1 MIKVTPFNFNNK
13 NKILFKAGNTMFS
26 APKTMKE
33 FQLYLKK
40 DITQFEDI
48 NIFPLI
54 QRGIIPN
61 NQKPDDFFK
70 SVSSKIFTDIDDLNL
85 LKNMLS
91 EGCISFS
98 TSYYKGILNS
108 DSLNSALAVNL
119 DKNKNTIQHLA
130 LLEQYI
136 KDEKGIGINFS
147 NFDDSLSRIKDINSY
162 FLYRQKEGD
171 IKRPPAG
178 IALLNVNH
186 PQIIDFIRLKN
197 NVDFNDWCFDLSVVL
212 SDDFLR
218 KVDNDEFLTMSDG
231 TKKKAGEIYSALLDS
246 MLKKG
251 EPGIIFSDDA
261 NYICDCCAT
270 APLKPDEGLTLAHI
284 NLSKFYDTEKKKI
297 DFNKLNK
304 AANILSKAMFN
315 TDKNGYIGILGYQS
329 LLDKMNIQYGSDN
342 ALKVLDDMLFTIK
355 SQILKFNLKMAI
367 SPTGTISRI
376 LKVSP
381 AIEPKNK
388 GDYLSE
394 LKTLKVAQKH
404 IDGNISKTI
413 ILDKNAAIEDVDFIV
428 RKSKEYKINGI
439 TVFKNQ

>member
-1 MIKVTPFNFNNK
+1 M
-13 NKILFKAGNTMFS
+13 
-26 APKTMKE
+26 
-33 FQLYLKK
+33 
-40 DITQFEDI
+40 
-48 NIFPLI
+48 
-54 QRGIIPN
+54 
-61 NQKPDDFFK
+61 
-70 SVSSKIFTDIDDLNL
+70 
-85 LKNMLS
+85 
-91 EGCISFS
+91 
-98 TSYYKGILNS
+98 
-108 DSLNSALAVNL
+108 
-119 DKNKNTIQHLA
+119 
-130 LLEQYI
+130 
-136 KDEKGIGINFS
+136 
-147 NFDDSLSRIKDINSY
+147 
-162 FLYRQKEGD
+162 
-171 IKRPPAG
+171 
-178 IALLNVNH
+178 
-186 PQIIDFIRLKN
+186 
-197 NVDFNDWCFDLSVVL
+197 
-212 SDDFLR
+212 
-218 KVDNDEFLTMSDG
+218 
-231 TKKKAGEIYSALLDS
+231 
-246 MLKKG
+246 
-251 EPGIIFSDDA
+251 
-261 NYICDCCAT
+261 
-270 APLKPDEGLTLAHI
+270 TLAHI

-413 ILDKNAAIEDVDFIV
+413 ILDKNATIEDVDFIV